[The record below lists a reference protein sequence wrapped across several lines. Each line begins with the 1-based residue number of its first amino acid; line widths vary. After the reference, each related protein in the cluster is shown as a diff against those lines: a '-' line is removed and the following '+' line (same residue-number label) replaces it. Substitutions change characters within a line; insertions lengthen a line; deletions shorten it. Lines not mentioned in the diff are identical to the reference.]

1 MQNFCK
7 DYAIACDEIRIIGGG
22 ALDKGW
28 MQILSDITGRNI
40 SVVENPRNA
49 GAVGAAVVALI
60 GLGELP
66 DFPAAKKFVRVSET
80 FTPNLEN
87 KGVYD
92 ALFSQYQ
99 KLYRSLADL
108 YQEANGQRFTAEV
121 SE

>member
-1 MQNFCK
+1 
-7 DYAIACDEIRIIGGG
+7 
-22 ALDKGW
+22 
-28 MQILSDITGRNI
+28 MQILADVTGRNI

-87 KGVYD
+87 KTVYD
-92 ALFSQYQ
+92 TLFGQYQ
-99 KLYRSLADL
+99 KIYRSLSGSLCGGKRQTL
-108 YQEANGQRFTAEV
+108 YRRSQRVKITHE
-121 SE
+121 